1 MTDKPRFQLLNVKV
15 LTRLQQ
21 WIVGV
26 ATLVGLFGLALCL
39 TGRFPLGIL
48 CLGLSAVTNGLINLS
63 ATRRLSIS
71 RRQGWW
77 LVTAL
82 FAVSGLFSLVH
93 ALAPNNTDPYVQ
105 DSRHGAKVLARSKVD
120 FGLRPQDEIDAG

>member
-1 MTDKPRFQLLNVKV
+1 MTDKSRFQLLNVKA

-48 CLGLSAVTNGLINLS
+48 CLGLSAMTNGLINLS
-63 ATRRLSIS
+63 ATRRLSIL

-77 LVTAL
+77 LITAL
-82 FAVSGLFSLVH
+82 FAVAALLSLAH
-93 ALAPNNTDPYVQ
+93 ALAPNNTDPYVWL
-105 DSRHGAKVLARSKVD
+105 RFLVPALWFAGAAVAAVVARRSGRD
-120 FGLRPQDEIDAG
+120 

>member
-93 ALAPNNTDPYVQ
+93 ALAPNNTDPYVWL
-105 DSRHGAKVLARSKVD
+105 RFLVPATWFAGAVVAAVVARRSGRD
-120 FGLRPQDEIDAG
+120 

>member
-1 MTDKPRFQLLNVKV
+1 MTDKPRFQLLNVKA

-21 WIVGV
+21 WIVGS

-48 CLGLSAVTNGLINLS
+48 CLGLSAMTNGLINLS
-63 ATRRLSIS
+63 ATRRLSIL

-77 LVTAL
+77 LITAL
-82 FAVSGLFSLVH
+82 FAVAALLSLAH
-93 ALAPNNTDPYVQ
+93 AFAPNNTDPYVWL
-105 DSRHGAKVLARSKVD
+105 RFLVPGMWFAGAAVAAVVARRSGRD
-120 FGLRPQDEIDAG
+120 